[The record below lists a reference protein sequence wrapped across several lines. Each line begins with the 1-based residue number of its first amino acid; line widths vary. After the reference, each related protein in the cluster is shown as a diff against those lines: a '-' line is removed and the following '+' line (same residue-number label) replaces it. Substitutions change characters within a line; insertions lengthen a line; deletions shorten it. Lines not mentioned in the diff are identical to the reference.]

1 MVRAVTVVS
10 GNILDAFFSP
20 GSSSVRP
27 SALRASA
34 AHNFYYRNGDRGE
47 IVSCQKR
54 NLELFKLQHKTG
66 AAMIYSSNNGTG
78 ATKNE

>member
-20 GSSSVRP
+20 GSSVRS